1 MRKFILTG
9 LILSF
14 GILQSQNEKIKKIND
29 TITSLDEVIIK
40 GNSILGNKFVQQSL
54 NILVKKEPRL

>member
-1 MRKFILTG
+1 MRKIILTG
-9 LILSF
+9 LIFSF

-40 GNSILGNKFVQQSL
+40 GNSILGNKFVAKNKNWSC
-54 NILVKKEPRL
+54 ILSIN